1 MYSHV
6 TPSVSSISP
15 CRLRLKQ
22 PKYPVLFLSNGML
35 MPSVPVDIR
44 GQTLNDAT
52 MFAKADKLL
61 VRKCSYYTNYRH
73 THNHP
78 SLLSSSHPPSSFQG
92 VNLDSASLLSN
103 LDLVS
108 KVTGKNLVLFTW
120 GEKNDTPEVIEL
132 QKKRGVAAVIYD
144 R

>member
-1 MYSHV
+1 MM
-6 TPSVSSISP
+6 PR
-15 CRLRLKQ
+15 CLLRLIN
-22 PKYPVLFLSNGML
+22 YWYV
-35 MPSVPVDIR
+35 SVH
-44 GQTLNDAT
+44 T
-52 MFAKADKLL
+52 
-61 VRKCSYYTNYRH
+61 VRTTVTYTII
-73 THNHP
+73 HP
-78 SLLSSSHPPSSFQG
+78 SPPSHPPSSFQG

-108 KVTGKNLVLFTW
+108 KVTDKNLVLFTW

>member
-1 MYSHV
+1 MYC
-6 TPSVSSISP
+6 PFL

-35 MPSVPVDIR
+35 LPSTPVDIR

-61 VRKCSYYTNYRH
+61 VSDYAYTNYSH
-73 THNHP
+73 THNCP
-78 SLLSSSHPPSSFQG
+78 SLSRSLSLLSSSSLQG
-92 VNLDSASLLSN
+92 VDLDSASLLTN

-108 KVTGKNLVLFTW
+108 KVTEKNLVLFTW
-120 GEKNDTPEVIEL
+120 GEKNDNPKVIEL
-132 QKKRGVAAVIYD
+132 QKKRGVAAVIYN
-144 R
+144 RSANGK